1 MTSTPSV
8 QQEQLQDKSN
18 TCSEQLWN
26 ELPPGH
32 YSDGEAL
39 PLPKQVHYMDV
50 KSGKR
55 TSDICDRQIF
65 IPFNID
71 RGNGGKLI
79 ALLDTG
85 ADVNLITEEYL
96 RRQAPSWRNYK
107 DCQEQVKI
115 KSVTGDSVKP
125 LAHKLLPIR
134 FEKCSVVHMPFVIMK
149 EDLPVKCII
158 GRPSLAQL
166 QASLLFFNADRS
178 SAAVG
183 CDRHYYVLKI
193 THPKVKYLPLTHIKL
208 PGLFQVFASN
218 VKLKPKQTTV
228 VNFELKINPFLTSD
242 SQCLISAHD
251 MTLPDGVTF
260 FETKC
265 MPYFRKDGIIQ
276 VTGVI
281 VNDTSETYSFKKF
294 TGVLEELHGHY
305 DIVSIAQ
312 KQPMDQDMEPDDN
325 NNHLYYT
332 NQDDYEEKT
341 YMVANINLGP
351 DKKYKKLLRSA
362 KHTASVTNLEGLS
375 FPSYQCR
382 STAEETVYQC
392 CHIRVSDSLEPDSEP
407 FETAEELLE
416 EEIMPSIRVPTKL
429 PTTKDVVMSS
439 INRETEEVQP
449 YLKKIFIEQF
459 PSVVGTHNLDTGP
472 VRYLGRIVLRT
483 KPGMKLPKSTKVY
496 AIHPSDQQHLDD
508 ILSFMQK
515 YGFISEVFQ
524 DDPTRPSAPH
534 GAAAYLI
541 KRKLIKGENVP
552 NQGAPSFG
560 RLIIDYRSGGLNSI
574 LEDTPA
580 LVKGIETCLEQLR
593 GSFMYSLIDLKQ
605 SYYGLCLHSKS
616 FALTQFLVFPGR
628 SFVWHRV
635 PMGVCTAPASL
646 LEKCNLMLNYVP
658 ERDENGKVLFES
670 GEGPTDE
677 ASRAKLLPDKIENC
691 INFYDDLLIFSPKSK
706 KMESGKFE
714 HSRDEHFAYVERL
727 IGRMALYGFKIT
739 YPKCSWGKRFVD
751 FLGWR
756 VQDDKLYADEARI
769 EKVKRFEYPKSRK
782 GLQSFVGLVNTLKRV
797 SPLCVGEY
805 LAVLSSAISSK
816 TKFEFKLQHQEAFD
830 KLKQALTSQPLYCHL
845 IDPSADKIIFTD
857 SSSLAFG
864 SVLLSRVDNQ
874 SAPTFQSHIDQT
886 DPDELNQVIRKW
898 SIKAYIGEKYSRSE
912 DSFFKAVLFLI
923 RYHKLHL
930 ELQDTLE
937 LRQAVIKH
945 VKSTTVGKQV
955 KEQFCNG
962 NHQSFHKFLH
972 DRIGNLSAP
981 VSKKDA
987 VIYMVASYLKRGINI
1002 ISADLTQTS
1011 VPLHEVIPDLKNTA
1025 TPFTIGVYPTG
1036 NDTTAGYFVPLLEYK
1051 DWEFNPELL
1060 NSKYVINYYDSRI
1073 IPTSQRSKSI
1083 LELESTALL
1092 HALKKYRSFITN
1104 CKVHVITDSRSLF
1117 YLFSQAVVQSHT
1129 KVSRFN
1135 LKLQADFPQV
1145 QVLWCSTFLNL
1156 ADIFTRFGLTDEF
1169 ESKIKFTAA
1178 KVEHLPEIPN
1188 GMTFSWETW
1197 DNIVKSHP
1205 KALEILMDYA
1215 KTYNTKDKK
1224 KLEKIREAYHPTNEL
1239 PASCSMQA
1247 CSRQS
1252 EMTHTDTLYVNTVQ
1266 KVRQAI
1272 PESAGGRQEEQTC
1285 VKAVNFT
1292 KIAIPQLLYLIKPI
1306 RVMRE
1311 RVSRE
1316 NIRIQQKEELKDLY
1330 SELFQSDKLYIKKG
1344 KLYYTLLHDT
1354 IYCTDSDNTDA
1365 EMRIVIPK
1373 TFEILI
1379 LAFLHLSFGHS
1390 SIESTI
1396 RTLQYTYH
1404 FYNGQV
1410 RPKVAAFIR
1419 SCTTCAIN
1427 ARETGKIALQHL
1439 SLDPSKPPFYYLCID
1454 LAENVTPFG
1463 NMALKLA
1470 YKHLLVCKC
1479 MLTSYTLVYPLKDK
1493 TTKDVLYGLVY
1504 GLFQSFG
1511 LPGQLYSDNASIFGS
1526 KQFVTLMETLNV
1538 EVKETV
1544 PYDSKSRGFV
1554 ERAVRSTKQ
1563 TVRKLLHAWPDRES
1577 NMVEYLP
1584 FLGSLNINA
1593 NVNMRT
1599 RTAPSKTVFGH
1610 LLNTNGLFAPDD
1622 FTTFMDAHILRGDP
1636 NVSSLPGVI
1645 YRENE
1650 NVYQNAKKAE
1660 ARSDKSVR
1668 RPVTKSLPPG
1678 TLIYVL
1684 QQGPGTAGVSP
1695 TWNPYY
1701 LPSIFCVTRELKTA
1715 VVATRLSDQTT
1726 IFRSKNDVKR
1736 ARFWHRLEEL
1746 PENVKTTLFL
1756 EYNQLSQEQLDLLAR
1771 LDNFGDIPEAR
1782 QTRDSAKLLEDIF
1795 KQDNQ
1800 DLDELLEQDAVYDS
1814 EEDEDP
1820 EQEQEMVPQMMED
1833 SDDEDENKRGSRRI
1847 TFNIPNA

>member
-1 MTSTPSV
+1 MTSTPSARTENNSAMTDTSSK
-8 QQEQLQDKSN
+8 QMWD
-18 TCSEQLWN
+18 

-32 YSDGEAL
+32 YSDGEPIIL
-39 PLPKQVHYMDV
+39 PRQVHYVDV
-50 KSGKR
+50 KSGKQ
-55 TSDICDRQIF
+55 TSDACDRQIF
-65 IPFNID
+65 LPFSVE
-71 RGNGGKLI
+71 RESGGKLL

-85 ADVNLITEEYL
+85 ADVNLITENYL
-96 RRQAPSWRNYK
+96 SHQSKSWRNYK
-107 DCQEQVKI
+107 DCSERVKI
-115 KSVTGDSVKP
+115 KSVTGEAVKP
-125 LAHKLLPIR
+125 LAYKLLPIK
-134 FEKCSVVHMPFVIMK
+134 FDKCPIVHLPFVVMK
-149 EDLPVKCII
+149 EDIPVKCII
-158 GRPSLAQL
+158 GRPSLALL
-166 QASLLFFNADRS
+166 QASLLYFSNNRS
-178 SAAVG
+178 NSEHT

-193 THPKVKYLPLTHIKL
+193 AHPKVKHLPLTHLKL
-208 PGLFQVFASN
+208 PGLFQVFARN
-218 VKLKPKQTTV
+218 VKLKPKQTTAV
-228 VNFELKINPFLTSD
+228 SFELKINPFLTSD
-242 SQCLISAHD
+242 SQCLISASD

-265 MPYFRKDGIIQ
+265 APFFRKDGVIQ

-281 VNDTSETYSFKKF
+281 VNDTKETYHFKRF
-294 TGVLEELHGHY
+294 NGILEELHGRY
-305 DIVSIAQ
+305 DVVSIAQ
-312 KQPMDQDMEPDDN
+312 KQLMDQESEPDVN
-325 NNHLYYT
+325 NNYMTPNHI
-332 NQDDYEEKT
+332 NMEKEDY
-341 YMVANINLGP
+341 YMVANVNLGP
-351 DKKYKKLLRSA
+351 DKGFKKLLKSNIA
-362 KHTASVTNLEGLS
+362 VKTDNLDGLC
-375 FPSYQCR
+375 FPGYQCH
-382 STAEETVYQC
+382 STAQETTYQC
-392 CHIRVSDSLEPDSEP
+392 CFIRVSDSPDQFVEP
-407 FETAEELLE
+407 FQTAEELLN
-416 EEIMPSIRVPTKL
+416 EEIMPSICVPTKL
-429 PTTKDVVMSS
+429 PTTEDVVMSS
-439 INRETEEVQP
+439 INKETKEVQP

-658 ERDENGKVLFES
+658 QRDKNDNVIFEPD
-670 GEGPTDE
+670 EDPTDE

-706 KMESGKFE
+706 KIESSNFE
-714 HSRDEHFAYVERL
+714 HSREEHFFYVERL

-769 EKVKRFEYPKSRK
+769 EKVKKFDYPKSRK

-805 LAVLSSAISSK
+805 LAVLSSAVSSK
-816 TKFEFKLQHQEAFD
+816 TKFEFGSGHKQAFD
-830 KLKQALTSQPLYCHL
+830 KLKAALTSQPLYCHL
-845 IDPSADKIIFTD
+845 IDPQADKIIFTD

-874 SAPTFQSHIDQT
+874 NAPTFQSHITQS
-886 DPDELNQVIRKW
+886 DPDTLNQVIRKW
-898 SIKAYIGEKYSRSE
+898 KIKAYIGEKYSRAE
-912 DSFFKAVLFLI
+912 DSFFKAILFLI

-930 ELQDTLE
+930 EFKDTLE
-937 LRQAVIKH
+937 LRHAVIQH
-945 VKSTTVGKQV
+945 VKTNAIGRQI

-962 NHQSFHKFLH
+962 NHQAFHKFLH
-972 DRIGNLSAP
+972 DRIGNTSAS
-981 VSKKDA
+981 VSKQDV
-987 VIYMVASYLKRGINI
+987 VIYMVASFLKRGINVI
-1002 ISADLTQTS
+1002 TADLSQTAI
-1011 VPLHEVIPDLKNTA
+1011 PLQEVIPDLKNTA
-1025 TPFTIGVYPTG
+1025 TPFSIGVYPISK
-1036 NDTTAGYFVPLLEYK
+1036 NTTAGYFVPLLEYK

-1073 IPTSQRSKSI
+1073 IPAAQRSKSI

-1104 CKVHVITDSRSLF
+1104 CKVHIITDSRSLF
-1117 YLFSQAVVQSHT
+1117 YLFSQAIIQSHT
-1129 KVSRFN
+1129 KISRFN

-1169 ESKIKFTAA
+1169 DTKIKFTAV
-1178 KVEHLPEIPN
+1178 KVDKLPEIPN

-1197 DNIVKSHP
+1197 DNIVRSHP

-1224 KLEKIREAYHPTNEL
+1224 KLEKIQNVYRSTNDSQFPAPCSL
-1239 PASCSMQA
+1239 QACTQAHCINAPASLQ
-1247 CSRQS
+1247 
-1252 EMTHTDTLYVNTVQ
+1252 VNTVQ
-1266 KVRQAI
+1266 AL
-1272 PESAGGRQEEQTC
+1272 PDTPSESARGCQRRQTC
-1285 VKAVNFT
+1285 LRQVNFT

-1316 NIRIQQKEELKDLY
+1316 NIRIQQREELAELY
-1330 SELFQSDKLYIKKG
+1330 SELIQSKKLYIKRG
-1344 KLYYTLLHDT
+1344 KLYYTLFHDT
-1354 IYCTDSDNTDA
+1354 IYCTDSENS
-1365 EMRIVIPK
+1365 EKELRIVIPK
-1373 TFEILI
+1373 TLEVFI

-1390 SIESTI
+1390 TIESTV

-1439 SLDPSKPPFYYLCID
+1439 SLDSTKPPFFYLCID

-1463 NMALKLA
+1463 NLALRLA

-1479 MLTSYTLVYPLKDK
+1479 MLTSYTVIYPLKDK
-1493 TTKDVLYGLVY
+1493 TTKDVLYCLVY

-1526 KQFVTLMETLNV
+1526 KQFVSLMETLNV

-1563 TVRKLLHAWPDRES
+1563 SIRKLLNAWPERES

-1584 FLGSLNINA
+1584 FLGALNINA
-1593 NVNMRT
+1593 NINMRT
-1599 RTAPSKTVFGH
+1599 LAAPSRTVFGH
-1610 LLNTNGLFAPDD
+1610 LLNTNGLFSPNE
-1622 FTTFMDAHILRGDP
+1622 FNTFMEPHILRGDP
-1636 NVSSLPGVI
+1636 KVSSLPGVI

-1650 NVYQNAKKAE
+1650 NVYANTKKAE
-1660 ARSDKSVR
+1660 ARSDKAVR
-1668 RPVTKSLPPG
+1668 RPVTKPLPPG

-1684 QQGPGTAGVSP
+1684 QQGPPTKGVSP
-1695 TWNPYY
+1695 TWTPYY

-1736 ARFWHRLEEL
+1736 ARFWPRLEEL
-1746 PENVKTTLFL
+1746 PENIKTTLFL

-1771 LDNFGDIPEAR
+1771 QDDFGDIPEVR
-1782 QTRDSAKLLEDIF
+1782 QTRDSSRVLEEIF

-1800 DLDELLEQDAVYDS
+1800 DLDDLLDEDAAYDS
-1814 EEDEDP
+1814 DDSDTDEEE
-1820 EQEQEMVPQMMED
+1820 EAVPPVMED
-1833 SDDEDENKRGSRRI
+1833 SDSEDENTRGSRRI
-1847 TFNIPNA
+1847 TFKLPT